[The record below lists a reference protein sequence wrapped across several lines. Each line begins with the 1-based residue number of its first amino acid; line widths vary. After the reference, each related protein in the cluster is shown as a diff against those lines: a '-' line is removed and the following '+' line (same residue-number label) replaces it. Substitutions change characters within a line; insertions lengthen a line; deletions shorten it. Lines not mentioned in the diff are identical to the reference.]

1 MKNWSKN
8 DILVSIGFVLLFLGA
23 AAGDSE
29 NLIIPLIM
37 MAVGGT
43 LMLKYQY
50 GVDEEDAEGD
60 YEYDE

>member
-1 MKNWSKN
+1 M
-8 DILVSIGFVLLFLGA
+8 LLFLGA

-50 GVDEEDAEGD
+50 GVDEEDTEGD